1 MDIGRNSCFALRAD
15 VAIEKF
21 DDGILVFQAAH
32 STLTEINKMTYSML
46 RLLDGKT
53 SLNEISQ
60 EISNTC
66 NETQEYV
73 LKDII
78 DIMHG
83 LASTSIIKLVHSG
96 PFILKTKNVTNEEI
110 TMNTEYLANP
120 DVSCRIEDD
129 DGAILYCLDTNATQ
143 IINPIGLEIWETLS
157 SPKSK
162 KELIEHL
169 KQVCEAIPEDEIYN
183 DVDEF
188 VARLQNSGF
197 IGEVDHNDN
206 K

>member
-1 MDIGRNSCFALRAD
+1 MSINKNSCFALRAD

-32 STLTEINKMTYSML
+32 STLTEINKMTYSIL
-46 RLLDGKT
+46 HRIDGNS
-53 SLNEISQ
+53 SLNKIAKEISHAH
-60 EISNTC
+60 
-66 NETQEYV
+66 NETQESV

-83 LASTSIIKLVHSG
+83 LVSTKIVKLVHRAT
-96 PFILKTKNVTNEEI
+96 LKDQNTINKETN
-110 TMNTEYLANP
+110 MNTEYLANP

-129 DGAILYCLDTNATQ
+129 DGAILYCSDTNATQ

-162 KELIEHL
+162 QDLIEHL
-169 KQVCEAIPEDEIYN
+169 KQVCEGIPEDDVYN

-188 VARLQNSGF
+188 VARLQQSGF
-197 IGEVDHNDN
+197 IGEVDNNDN
-206 K
+206 N